1 MPTISDVAKLAGVS
15 VATVSRVINEKGN
28 VLPVAEEAVRK
39 AIAELNYSPNSIGR
53 NLRQLK
59 TNRILVLQPSITNPF
74 YSHVVRGIDAA
85 AGAAGYHIMLS
96 DTNSDPEREQQYLSM
111 LESRVADGAILT
123 TPCYEPEHYREFAK
137 KYPLVF
143 CTEDFADSPISCA
156 TMDNFQ
162 AGYDVARY
170 LMSIGH
176 RRIAFLGIYGNRL
189 AVSQRLKGF
198 SRALEE
204 AGVPFPKEYL
214 LEGNAE
220 NAELEW
226 VEAEEVA
233 QSIIRLPKLPT
244 AIFCTS
250 DAIGV
255 WAIKGLKKVGLRV
268 PDDISVFSFDD
279 IDLARQYDPTL
290 TTMYIPK
297 YNMGR
302 KAVELL
308 LERIQNPDCVPRR
321 EIVQHEIR
329 VRQSTRPLTAEEQNG

>member
-28 VLPVAEEAVRK
+28 VLPAAAEAVRK
-39 AIAELNYSPNSIGR
+39 AVAELNYSPNSIGR
-53 NLRQLK
+53 NLRQLR

-85 AGAAGYHIMLS
+85 ARAAGYHIMMS
-96 DTNSDPEREQQYLSM
+96 DINSDPEREREYLGM
-111 LESRVADGAILT
+111 LESHIADGAILA
-123 TPCYEPEHYREFAK
+123 TPCYEPEYYREFAQ

-143 CTEDFADSPISCA
+143 CTEDYDNSPISCA
-156 TMDNFQ
+156 TMDNRQ
-162 AGYDVARY
+162 AGYDAAKY
-170 LMSIGH
+170 LIGTGH
-176 RRIAFLGIYGNRL
+176 RRIAFLGIIGNLR
-189 AVSQRLKGF
+189 AVTQRLEGF
-198 SRALEE
+198 RKALDEE
-204 AGVPFPKEYL
+204 GVPFPDEYL
-214 LEGNAE
+214 LEGKAE
-220 NAELEW
+220 NEALQW
-226 VEAEEVA
+226 VEAETVV
-233 QSIIRLPKLPT
+233 QSVVKFGKLPT

-268 PDDISVFSFDD
+268 PEDISVFTFDD

-308 LERIQNPDCVPRR
+308 LERIQNPDCQPRR
-321 EIVQHEIR
+321 EVIQHEIR
-329 VRQSTRPLTAEEQNG
+329 VRQSTRVLE